1 MSGLSTSASSPWYR
15 SLNRTQWKALVA
27 SNLGWTFDGFE
38 VFALILT
45 VGVALH
51 QLLDPSQYPFIPAY
65 AGAIIAITV
74 FGWGLGGL
82 LGGVLADYL
91 GRKRSMTLTILAYSL
106 LTGLSAFA
114 WDWLSFAVLRFLV
127 GLAIGSEWA
136 TGASIT
142 AELWPAKARGK
153 GGAFLQA
160 ATRSAAFSPPAC
172 GSPSAAPAPALA
184 LHVSD
189 RRAAGAPCVLDPA
202 QHPESPRW
210 EESHRRRRAAYDLRR
225 QGVAL
230 EGENAALVRF
240 TLVDMFAEPA
250 VRMRLFLT
258 FVMSLS
264 VTIGYWGVSTFV
276 PAYVGSVATA
286 AGLPAQR
293 YAALVGLIQNLG
305 ALIGFAS
312 FGFLADAFGRKP
324 TTILYYVVCLIL
336 TPVVYL
342 WVKDIH
348 LLLLAFAV
356 YGFFIQ
362 GCFSWTPIWLPEL
375 FPTRMRATAA
385 GFIFNAPPYLRDR
398 AVGRRHDHRRPR
410 RLWQSGHH
418 HRHVLHPRAYRRAV
432 FARDAGQT
440 AAGSRHAGRGKRAA
454 HGVST
459 RAFILPKLLVPQ
471 LLKGDQGIHNC
482 SVCTAKSLKHACRLG
497 GSTSEAIGTSH
508 RSKADVR
515 ATRTSATTTAQ

>member
-1 MSGLSTSASSPWYR
+1 MSEFGTLGHSPWYR
-15 SLNRTQWKALVA
+15 SLDRAQWKALIA

-45 VGVALH
+45 VGVALR
-51 QLLDPSQYPFIPAY
+51 QLLDPSQYSLIPAY
-65 AGAIIAITV
+65 AGAVIAITV

-160 ATRSAAFSPPAC
+160 GYPI
-172 GSPSAAPAPALA
+172 GSILASGVWLAIGSSGPGAWRYMYLIGVLPALI
-184 LHVSD
+184 VFWI
-189 RRAAGAPCVLDPA
+189 RRNI
-202 QHPESPRW
+202 PESPRW
-210 EESHRRRRAAYDLRR
+210 EESNRRRRAAYNLRR
-225 QGVAL
+225 QGAAL
-230 EGENAALVRF
+230 DGENAALVRF

-276 PAYVGSVATA
+276 PAYVGTVAA
-286 AGLPAQR
+286 AEGLPAQR
-293 YAALVGLIQNLG
+293 YAALVGLVQNIG
-305 ALIGFAS
+305 ALIGFAT
-312 FGFLADAFGRKP
+312 FGFLADTFGRKP
-324 TTILYYVVCLIL
+324 TTILYYVMCLIL
-336 TPVVYL
+336 TPLVYL
-342 WVKDIH
+342 GIKDID
-348 LLLLAFAV
+348 LLVLACAA

-362 GCFSWTPIWLPEL
+362 GTFAWTPIWLPEL

-385 GFIFNAPPYLRDR
+385 GFIFNAPRLISAIAPLIAGTIIVGLGGYGKAATIIGMFYVLGLL
-398 AVGRRHDHRRPR
+398 AVPF
-410 RLWQSGHH
+410 L
-418 HRHVLHPRAYRRAV
+418 PE
-432 FARDAGQT
+432 T
-440 AAGSRHAGRGKRAA
+440 RGKP
-454 HGVST
+454 
-459 RAFILPKLLVPQ
+459 LPEGNTLAVEEQRERKP
-471 LLKGDQGIHNC
+471 
-482 SVCTAKSLKHACRLG
+482 
-497 GSTSEAIGTSH
+497 
-508 RSKADVR
+508 
-515 ATRTSATTTAQ
+515 RTS